1 MGPGC
6 LFDFLIAYLPRKWIC
21 LKRVAA
27 EKERQRRK
35 WCQTSPSTERDFS
48 GIKSYKYIYEVVN
61 LQPLKKRSF
70 FCLIQTHFGGVLW
83 GDDRNSVAVTI
94 IQCFY
99 GGAQENE

>member
-1 MGPGC
+1 M
-6 LFDFLIAYLPRKWIC
+6 
-21 LKRVAA
+21 KRVAA
-27 EKERQRRK
+27 EKERQKRK

-70 FCLIQTHFGGVLW
+70 FCLIQSHFGGVLW

-94 IQCFY
+94 ISVSMVEPRKMNKKAGRSTKKSSSQLH
-99 GGAQENE
+99 